1 MKIVE
6 YVAFRVFEFFLK
18 KDSKMAK
25 TNTINFIVLLEGS
38 FLFTLFLILN
48 GIFHFFSTPDT
59 PNPRMKYYIGIPLA
73 VILITAS
80 SLHLKE
86 KLNDTGLDKLTA
98 RFSEKWKN
106 IPIWL
111 IFILPIIFVFV
122 TPVLYG
128 WINGTLSFPIFEK

>member
-1 MKIVE
+1 MKILE
-6 YVAFRVFEFFLK
+6 YLAFRVFEFFLK

-25 TNTINFIVLLEGS
+25 TNTINFIALLVGS

-48 GIFHFFSTPDT
+48 GIFHFYSTPET
-59 PNPRMKYYIGIPLA
+59 PNPRMKYYIGIPFA

-80 SLHLKE
+80 SLYLKE
-86 KLNDTGLDKLTA
+86 KLSDTGFDKLKA
-98 RFSEKWKN
+98 RYSEKWKN

-111 IFILPIIFVFV
+111 IFILPIILVFF
-122 TPVLYG
+122 TPILYG